1 MKQPPKFHQVL
12 RAVIK
17 RANARHRQVTNTPL
31 SLHTIAQDVGLDI
44 TTFILALRGEA
55 ILEHAYLF
63 PLLIYLGCDEQEQ
76 RFIFH
81 LAEIAARESYT
92 RTEPSTEGY
101 ALKLFQ
107 PRDDTDPEADRI
119 TDEHPRL

>member
-1 MKQPPKFHQVL
+1 MKHPLKFHQVL

-17 RANARHRQVTNTPL
+17 RASARHRQATNTTL

-55 ILEHAYLF
+55 TLEHADLF
-63 PLLIYLGCDEQEQ
+63 PLLIYLGCDEHEQ

-81 LAEIAARESYT
+81 LADLAARESYP
-92 RTEPSTEGY
+92 RTEPQTEGY
-101 ALKLFQ
+101 AFKLF
-107 PRDDTDPEADRI
+107 PHRDDTDPEADRI